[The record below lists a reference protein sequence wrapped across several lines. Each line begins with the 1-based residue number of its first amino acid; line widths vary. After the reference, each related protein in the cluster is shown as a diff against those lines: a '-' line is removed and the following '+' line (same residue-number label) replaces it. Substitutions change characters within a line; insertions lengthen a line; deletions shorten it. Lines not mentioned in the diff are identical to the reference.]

1 MQNVKIII
9 EYNGTEYSGFQIQK
23 DLDTIQGRL
32 ENCLKIILRNDVKI
46 KYASR
51 TDAGVH
57 AKGQVINFLTLN
69 GVNSVKLQRSM
80 NALLL
85 DDIVVKNCEVV
96 EKTFDSRRDAKSR
109 EYEYYI
115 LNRKYPSAF
124 DKNYFLIDKE
134 LDIESIVIASKHLI
148 GRKDFRAF
156 CKDASETENTA
167 REVENIEIERRNDF
181 IIIRIIAN
189 SFLHQM
195 VRIIVGTL
203 VEVGLGK
210 RKPNDILQILES
222 KQRKFAGKT
231 APAKGLYLTKV
242 NY

>member
-1 MQNVKIII
+1 LQNLKIIV
-9 EYNGTEYSGFQIQK
+9 EYDGTEYSGFQIQK

-32 ENCLKIILRNDVKI
+32 ENCLKIILRNDIKI

-57 AKGQVINFLTLN
+57 AKEQVINFLTLN
-69 GVNSVKLQRSM
+69 SVNSIKLQKSM
-80 NALLL
+80 NALLP
-85 DDIVVKNCEVV
+85 DDIVVKNCKVV
-96 EKTFDSRRDAKSR
+96 ENTFDSRRDAKSR
-109 EYEYYI
+109 VYEYYI

-124 DKNYFLIDKE
+124 DKNYFLIDRK
-134 LDIESIVIASKHLI
+134 LDIESIVIASKNII

-156 CKDASETENTA
+156 CKDASETENA
-167 REVENIEIERRNDF
+167 VREIKNIEIERRNDF
-181 IIIRIIAN
+181 ITIRIIAN

-203 VEVGLGK
+203 VEIGLGK
-210 RKPNDILQILES
+210 RKPNDILKILES
-222 KQRKFAGKT
+222 KNRKFAGRT
-231 APAKGLYLTKV
+231 APAKGLFLTKV